1 MLNSTPSPASGNDT
15 SASHAIV
22 GNPLLVRT
30 ARIPFDALDAAQIE
44 PAIDQ
49 LLVRTESELEHIRSL
64 KGPRTFEN
72 TMLAL
77 DSLGLT
83 LDFAMGLVSHIE
95 SVSTTP
101 QWRAAYNTVL
111 PRVSEFRSKIVLD
124 EGLWKALK
132 EYAATAEAKSLT
144 GEKLRFLTKTLDD
157 FRRNGADLP
166 PEKKEQLARINTE
179 LAQITNTFS
188 QNTLDATNLFE
199 HVTTNEAELAG
210 LPESAKEMGK
220 ASAAAKGVD
229 GWRFTLQG
237 PSFLAVMTYA
247 DNRELREAFYRAYNA
262 RGTKAPHDN
271 VALLYRILELRAEK
285 AKLLGFKD
293 FSDLVLADRMAKGGE
308 AASTF
313 VEGLKT
319 RISSHFEREQ
329 AELKEFV
336 HSQLGLDPA
345 SLKPWDLAYY
355 AEKMRKALYDFD
367 EEELRPYFPLPQ
379 VLQGLFTVT
388 ERVFGV
394 SVKPNPELT
403 AWCDGVTAYSAYDAK
418 SGALIGHFY
427 ADLHPRE
434 TKRGGA
440 WMNGFV
446 SHIPSDGDSMPHV
459 GLMAGNFTP
468 PQGGKPSLLTHDE
481 VTTLFHE
488 FGHLMHLLCQ
498 DVSIRSQ
505 GMDGVAWDFIELPS
519 QILENWCWERESVD
533 LFARH
538 FESGERIPDELFEK
552 MKRAR
557 NFRSASFLMRQLGFS
572 SVDLA
577 LHRSYNRERD
587 GDILPFCREILQK
600 SSALPLPQDFAMI
613 ASFTHLFSSAVGYA
627 AGYYSYQW
635 AEVLDADAFS
645 RFRKEGFMNGATG
658 KAFRDQVLSRG
669 DAEDPNTLFKNFM
682 GREPDAG
689 ALLERAGLS

>member
-1 MLNSTPSPASGNDT
+1 MNNA
-15 SASHAIV
+15 
-22 GNPLLVRT
+22 LLVRT
-30 ARIPFDALDAAQIE
+30 AHIPFDSFEASQIA
-44 PAIDQ
+44 PAIEQ
-49 LLVRTESELEHIRSL
+49 LLAQTGTELEQLRCMEC
-64 KGPRTFEN
+64 PRTFEN

-77 DSLGLT
+77 DNLGLT
-83 LDFAMGLVSHIE
+83 LDFAMGIVSHIE

-101 QWRAAYNTVL
+101 EWRAAYNAVL
-111 PRVSEFRSKIVLD
+111 PQVSEFRSKIVLD
-124 EGLWKALK
+124 QGLWKALQ
-132 EYAATAEAKSLT
+132 EFAATDEAKGLT
-144 GEKLRFLTKTLDD
+144 GEKLRFLSKTLDD
-157 FRRNGADLP
+157 FRRNGADLS

-188 QNTLDATNLFE
+188 QNTLDSTNLFE
-199 HVTTNEAELAG
+199 HVTSNEADLAG
-210 LPESAKEMGK
+210 LPESAKEMGQ
-220 ASAAAKGVD
+220 ASAAAKGLA

-237 PSFLAVMTYA
+237 PSFLAIMTYA
-247 DNRELREAFYRAYNA
+247 DNRQLRELVYRAYNA
-262 RGTKAPHDN
+262 RSTKAPHDN
-271 VALLYRILELRAEK
+271 VSLLYRILELRQEK
-285 AKLLGFKD
+285 ATLLGFKD

-308 AASTF
+308 TASNF

-319 RISSHFEREQ
+319 RISAHFEREQ
-329 AELKEFV
+329 ADLKEFV
-336 HSQLGLDPA
+336 RTQLGLDPT

-379 VLQGLFTVT
+379 VLAGLFTVT

-394 SVKPNPELT
+394 AVKPNTELKT
-403 AWCDGVTAYSAYDAK
+403 WYEGVTAYSAFDAQ
-418 SGALIGHFY
+418 SGKLIGHFY

-434 TKRGGA
+434 SKRGGA
-440 WMNGFV
+440 WMNGLV
-446 SHIPSDGDSMPHV
+446 SHIPADGDGMPHV

-468 PQGGKPSLLTHDE
+468 PQTDKPSLLTHDE

-519 QILENWCWERESVD
+519 QVLENWCWERESID

-552 MKRAR
+552 MTRAR
-557 NFRSASFLMRQLGFS
+557 NFRSASFLMRQLSFS

-577 LHRSYNRERD
+577 LHRSYRREQD
-587 GDILPFCREILQK
+587 GEILPFCRAILQQ
-600 SSALPLPQDFAMI
+600 SSALPLPEDFAMI

-645 RFRKEGFMNGATG
+645 RFRREGFMNANIGR
-658 KAFRDQVLSRG
+658 AFRDQVLSRG
-669 DAEDPNTLFKNFM
+669 DSQDPNTLFRNFM
-682 GREPDAG
+682 GREPDSA